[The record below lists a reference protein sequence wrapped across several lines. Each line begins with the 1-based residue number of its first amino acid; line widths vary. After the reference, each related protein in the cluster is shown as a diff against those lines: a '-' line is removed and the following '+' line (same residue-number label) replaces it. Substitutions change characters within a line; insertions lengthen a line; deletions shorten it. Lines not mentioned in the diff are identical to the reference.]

1 VTLQAKDSVTV
12 SLPRTVLTDIVQLSS
27 ELIDRMHALLERNT
41 DGQLSSAEKAELD
54 TLVRIAEF
62 GQIVSMALQM
72 QDKP

>member
-1 VTLQAKDSVTV
+1 MTLPAKDSVTV
-12 SLPRTVLTDIVQLSS
+12 SLPRTVLTGIVQLSS